1 MTWPHRLLMGQI
13 TDHDIRLIRVF
24 RAVADCGGFTAA
36 EAELGVA
43 KSTISKQINELE
55 IRIGTRLC
63 DRGRSGFSL
72 TNEGKSVYDASTKLL
87 NAFEEFRTDINN
99 SKGQFNIG
107 LLDAITT
114 KRQSKL
120 SQIIAE
126 FTSLHPALELTVII
140 GSAAELNQAIIDR
153 RIDAAVSVLES
164 KLPDITRIFLFEEYS
179 YLYCGNKHPLFNRKD
194 EAVDITTL
202 SSLALARHG
211 YSQEESKIIKQW
223 NLNPTATCNHCEALV
238 MLILSGN
245 YLGFLPEHYA
255 RQWINAGEMCPVRPD
270 KINKSTNIELICQ
283 QEIQTNPVLN
293 SLYSIAKKLTEPTLE
308 NTR

>member
-1 MTWPHRLLMGQI
+1 MSWPHRLLMGQI

-24 RAVADCGGFTAA
+24 RAVANCGSFTAA
-36 EAELGVA
+36 EAELGVV

-55 IRIGTRLC
+55 SRIGTRLC
-63 DRGRSGFSL
+63 ERGRSGFSL

-87 NAFEEFRTDINN
+87 NSFEEFRTSINK

-120 SQIIAE
+120 SNILAK
-126 FTSLHPALELTVII
+126 FTSMHPDLELTLII
-140 GSAAELNQAIIDR
+140 GSAAELNQAIVDR
-153 RIDAAVSVLES
+153 RIDAGVSVLES
-164 KLPDITRIFLFEEYS
+164 DFPGITRHLLFEEES
-179 YLYCGNKHPLFNRKD
+179 YLYCGSKHTLFTEKQID
-194 EAVDITTL
+194 VPIKAL

-211 YSQEESKIIKQW
+211 YSQEESRIIEKW
-223 NLNPTATCNHCEALV
+223 NLSPKATCNQCEALA

-255 RQWINAGEMCPVRPD
+255 RRWVSEGEMCVVRPNEI
-270 KINKSTNIELICQ
+270 KKVTNIEFICHQ
-283 QEIQTNPVLN
+283 TTQTNPILN
-293 SLYSIAKKLTEPTLE
+293 SLFFIAE
-308 NTR
+308 NTD